1 MKKIWNN
8 NSKLLM
14 IITTL
19 ELILSTYFLI
29 YFGYVDR
36 LNYIESQTT
45 TMSDLAILIQNM
57 YTSTWWALIIVSI
70 ILISVFSLTSI
81 LYKKNEFHFISILIW
96 CMLFIL
102 ALDFTKSFTY
112 NLSNIAIFIPIILIN
127 IKAINMHSLMVFRFI
142 WLIKLF
148 SKYSSL

>member
-8 NSKLLM
+8 NSKLL
-14 IITTL
+14 IVITVL

-45 TMSDLAILIQNM
+45 TMSDLALLIQNM
-57 YTSTWWALIIVSI
+57 YTSTWWALIIIAI
-70 ILISVFSLTSI
+70 ILISIFSLTSI
-81 LYKKNEFHFISILIW
+81 IYKKREFHFISILIW
-96 CMLFIL
+96 FMLFIL

-112 NLSNIAIFIPIILIN
+112 NLSNIAIFIPLILIN
-127 IKAINMHSLMVFRFI
+127 IKAYFNQ
-142 WLIKLF
+142 KLF
-148 SKYSSL
+148 LENTK

>member
-127 IKAINMHSLMVFRFI
+127 IKAYFNQ
-142 WLIKLF
+142 KLF
-148 SKYSSL
+148 IKNTK

>member
-8 NSKLLM
+8 NSKLLI
-14 IITTL
+14 IITL
-19 ELILSTYFLI
+19 FELVLSTYFLI

-45 TMSDLAILIQNM
+45 TMSDLALLIQNM

-70 ILISVFSLTSI
+70 ILISIFSLTSI
-81 LYKKNEFHFISILIW
+81 IYKKIEFHFISILIW
-96 CMLFIL
+96 FMLFIL

-127 IKAINMHSLMVFRFI
+127 IKAYFNQRIFLKNT
-142 WLIKLF
+142 K
-148 SKYSSL
+148 

>member
-8 NSKLLM
+8 NSKLLI

-112 NLSNIAIFIPIILIN
+112 NLSNIAIFIPIMLIN
-127 IKAINMHSLMVFRFI
+127 IKAYFNQ
-142 WLIKLF
+142 KLF
-148 SKYSSL
+148 IKNTK

>member
-1 MKKIWNN
+1 MKKICNN
-8 NSKLLM
+8 NSKLL
-14 IITTL
+14 IVITVL

-45 TMSDLAILIQNM
+45 TMSDLALLIQNM

-70 ILISVFSLTSI
+70 MLISIFSLTSI
-81 LYKKNEFHFISILIW
+81 IYKKREFHFISILIW
-96 CMLFIL
+96 FMLFIL

-112 NLSNIAIFIPIILIN
+112 NLSNIAIFIPIIFIN
-127 IKAINMHSLMVFRFI
+127 IKAYFNQRIFLKNT
-142 WLIKLF
+142 K
-148 SKYSSL
+148 